1 MSRLHFGSLLNSTFS
16 TFNVFITNTLLLF
29 CSVFF
34 VAILFCIPIYYLWN
48 YCFISIFNLPFIG
61 YFKFVG
67 IFSMIKI
74 FTKGILL

>member
-1 MSRLHFGSLLNSTFS
+1 MSLSRLYLRSTFS
-16 TFNVFITNTLLLF
+16 SFNDFFKDSLILF
-29 CSVFF
+29 LSIFF
-34 VAILFCIPIYYLWN
+34 TAILFCIPIYLLWN